1 MVYLAYIAK
10 VTAGGNSNMLV
21 GNTLYGNCTTATET
35 AAKEVTIP
43 GFDTLVAGVT
53 IHVRFENANTASSPT
68 LNVSSTGAKLIYKY
82 GTTKPGTTAQTS
94 WQPGSV
100 IALTYNTDAN
110 SNGCWVMNHILAE
123 DDILKTGYSHNSIY
137 RGDSLGT
144 SVSSAQWTSIRNGT
158 FEDMYIGDYWTI
170 NSHKY
175 VIAKFYYC
183 SPYVTAS
190 CPSVLMLDFSQLS
203 KKMND
208 IDTTEG
214 GYAGSKMRTFMDET
228 VTPQLDTDFTSGHVY
243 KPTWSVDNAVTDGIV
258 TGRTSIEAKA
268 CLLSEVDVWGYR
280 RASAYAHQYGSLFA
294 SPDPYN
300 GVGHPIPLISLTG
313 SYTPHG
319 GRGWLRDVCSA
330 DGFAYIYS
338 NRTFGGSAVSYS
350 ANVNNAQVRPAFF
363 IY

>member
-1 MVYLAYIAK
+1 MAYIAK

-21 GNTLYGNCTTATET
+21 GNTLYGNCTTAAGTD
-35 AAKEVTIP
+35 AKAVTIS

-68 LNVSSTGAKLIYKY
+68 LNVSSTGAKPIYKY
-82 GTTKPGTTAQTS
+82 GTTVPGTTAHTS

-100 IALTYNTDAN
+100 IALTYNTDAD

-137 RGDSLGT
+137 RGESLGT
-144 SVSSAQWTSIRNGT
+144 SVSSAQWASIRGGT
-158 FEDMYIGDYWTI
+158 FDDMYIGDYWTI

-183 SPYVTAS
+183 SPATTVS
-190 CPSVLMLDFSQLS
+190 RPSVLMLDFSQS
-203 KKMND
+203 DQKMND
-208 IDTTEG
+208 TSTTEG

-228 VTPQLDTDFTSGHVY
+228 VIPQLDTDFSLTANHVL
-243 KPTWSVDNAVTDGIV
+243 KPAWYIDNAVTDGIV
-258 TGRTSIEAKA
+258 TGRILTSTEA

-280 RASAYAHQYGSLFA
+280 RASAYAHQYGSYYA
-294 SPDPYN
+294 SLDSNN

-313 SYTPHG
+313 SVTPHG
-319 GRGWLRDVCSA
+319 GIGWLRDVCSA
-330 DGFAYIYS
+330 SHFAFAND
-338 NRTFGGSAVSYS
+338 NRNFGGSANIYNAGNSYPF
-350 ANVNNAQVRPAFF
+350 RPAFF